1 MLPKLDGSLAYPS
14 GSRWTTRGGVT
25 DTSLRV
31 EALAQ
36 RIGEPLARLLEA
48 VRTDPV
54 DGARCTPC
62 FEYIGPE
69 NQIVVRYAHSRLVLL
84 AVRRI
89 EDGRYWTTDQV
100 HEAFENTVTN
110 YGGEDALDVVRPLS
124 RSQGTDAT
132 GAETLRKNVQGWP
145 SDQEGVVV
153 AFERSGHR
161 IKIKSLEYLALH
173 RARDDYSTESRVLTV
188 WADGNGQQLCGA
200 LAENRAT
207 RLTRYYEDLEEIAAD
222 AEAAWTAAGRN
233 RKKAAIAWIARTR
246 NNIPVRGT
254 GFSVFNAIE
263 ARSNT
268 AGAAAEH
275 ITKAIEKVCRQQ
287 SHIEQKVI
295 PLLGAEPPRWRPPD
309 GNQQD
314 TEQ

>member
-1 MLPKLDGSLAYPS
+1 M
-14 GSRWTTRGGVT
+14 
-25 DTSLRV
+25 
-31 EALAQ
+31 
-36 RIGEPLARLLEA
+36 
-48 VRTDPV
+48 
-54 DGARCTPC
+54 
-62 FEYIGPE
+62 
-69 NQIVVRYAHSRLVLL
+69 RYAHSRLVLL